1 MSRYYIGLI
10 SGTSMDGI
18 DSVLASF
25 DDGCQIHATRSH
37 PMTASTLTHL
47 RHLVEHPDE
56 AGLARVGALDT
67 ALGQDFAAAAM
78 AVLEA
83 GGVAAE
89 TVLAVGSHGQTV
101 YHSPAGPEPF
111 SIQLGDPNIIAVLT
125 GIPTVADFRRRDIAL
140 GGEGAPLVPAFHQA
154 MFRDPDQPRAV
165 INIGGIANVTVLVP
179 GADVSGFDTGPGN
192 TLMDAWTRLNR
203 GQPYDAGG
211 DWAASADPD
220 EALLE
225 ALMAHP
231 FFARPGP
238 KSTGIE
244 DFNMSW
250 LQGVLDDLRQPP
262 KPESVQAT
270 LCALTARTAADAIRR
285 ACPDQGTLFLCGGGA
300 HNRTLTRQIAEGLED
315 WQIES
320 TDALGI
326 GVDWVEAAAFAWLAH
341 RNLAGLPGNIPAVTG
356 ASREAVLGSVFRG

>member
-18 DSVLASF
+18 DAVLASF
-25 DDGCQIHATRSH
+25 DDGCKVHTACSH
-37 PMTASTLTHL
+37 PMTESTLTGL
-47 RHLVEHPDE
+47 RHLVQHPDE

-67 ALGQDFAAAAM
+67 ALGHDFAAAAL

-83 GGVAAE
+83 SGIAPESVH
-89 TVLAVGSHGQTV
+89 AVGSHGQTV
-101 YHSPAGPEPF
+101 YHSPAGPQPF
-111 SIQLGDPNIIAVLT
+111 SLQLGDPNIIAVLT
-125 GIPTVADFRRRDIAL
+125 GIQTVADFRRRDIAL

-154 MFRDPDQPRAV
+154 MFSHPDEPRAV
-165 INIGGIANVTVLVP
+165 LNIGGIANVTVLVP
-179 GADVSGFDTGPGN
+179 GTDVSGFDTGPGN

-203 GQPYDAGG
+203 GKPYDADG

-220 EALLE
+220 EALSE

-250 LQGVLDDLRQPP
+250 LQSVLDDLRQPP
-262 KPESVQAT
+262 APEAVQAT
-270 LCALTARTAADAIRR
+270 LCSLTARTIADSMRR
-285 ACPDQGTLFLCGGGA
+285 ACPDPGTLFLCGGGA
-300 HNRTLTRQIAEGLED
+300 HNRTLTRQIAEGLEG
-315 WQIES
+315 WRIEP
-320 TDALGI
+320 TDTLGI
-326 GVDWVEAAAFAWLAH
+326 GIDWVEAAAFAWLAH

-356 ASREAVLGSVFRG
+356 ASREAVLGSVFCG

>member
-18 DSVLASF
+18 DAVLASF
-25 DDGCQIHATRSH
+25 DDGCQIHAACSH
-37 PMTASTLTHL
+37 PMTASTLTDL
-47 RHLVEHPDE
+47 RRLVEHPDE
-56 AGLARVGALDT
+56 AGLASVGALDT

-78 AVLEA
+78 AVLTA
-83 GGVAAE
+83 GGVTAE

-101 YHSPAGPEPF
+101 YHAPAGPRPF
-111 SIQLGDPNIIAVLT
+111 SIQLGDPNIIAILT

-154 MFRDPDQPRAV
+154 MFSDPDEPRAV
-165 INIGGIANVTVLVP
+165 LNIGGIANLTVLVP

-211 DWAASADPD
+211 DWAASAMPD
-220 EALLE
+220 QALLE
-225 ALMAHP
+225 VLMTHP

-244 DFNMSW
+244 DFNMNW
-250 LQGVLDDLRQPP
+250 LQGALDDLRQPP
-262 KPESVQAT
+262 TPESVEAT
-270 LCALTARTAADAIRR
+270 LCALTARTAAEAIRR
-285 ACPDQGTLFLCGGGA
+285 ACPDPGTLFLCGGGA
-300 HNRTLTRQIAEGLED
+300 HNRTLTRQIAEALEG
-315 WQIES
+315 WQIET

-341 RNLAGLPGNIPAVTG
+341 RNLDRLPGNIPAVTG
-356 ASREAVLGSVFRG
+356 ASREAVLGSVFHG